1 MRNDYVWTRPSP
13 LPRLLEFPSFF
24 FPSPSS
30 SFPVP
35 PSLPQL
41 TPIHH
46 PLLPR
51 LNEKPGAQREE
62 ERKRER
68 ERKRG
73 REKEKKGWAEGV
85 VKVEAPKVNQ
95 RNIISL
101 IQTPGCNGAD
111 ECLRRVPL
119 VHPPIAKRATPIR
132 WRGNIYLDNLTGCTG
147 RNHCLR
153 LIGSVTGRVY
163 GRRFTERRRRR
174 RRSKDRIEA
183 EEIIYTVINWF
194 RDKFSLI
201 EATIDVDRGENRI
214 WKNNLR
220 NETCILFSL
229 RYVILRRRKVHL
241 RIYPTI

>member
-13 LPRLLEFPSFF
+13 LPRLLEFPTFF

-41 TPIHH
+41 TPTHH

-119 VHPPIAKRATPIR
+119 VHPRQGQPPSGGGGIYILII
-132 WRGNIYLDNLTGCTG
+132 WRGVQG
-147 RNHCLR
+147 
-153 LIGSVTGRVY
+153 VTIVY
-163 GRRFTERRRRR
+163 G
-174 RRSKDRIEA
+174 
-183 EEIIYTVINWF
+183 
-194 RDKFSLI
+194 L
-201 EATIDVDRGENRI
+201 
-214 WKNNLR
+214 
-220 NETCILFSL
+220 
-229 RYVILRRRKVHL
+229 
-241 RIYPTI
+241 